1 MALRN
6 ARGYFKDL
14 KSKAENIEEERKV
27 LDKKYRTV
35 EKEKESMYKKF
46 E

>member
-27 LDKKYRTV
+27 LDKKIQKRRERKGEHV
-35 EKEKESMYKKF
+35 QEV
-46 E
+46 